1 MSCDVEGNSR
11 DYNARTFDQSKAEMI
26 LTSGVSFSLS
36 GEAKPYLCEG
46 CNTNFATL
54 AARDNHLSSL
64 ECSRFTPQH
73 VAYLGIDS
81 FPPAPS
87 TPGAASVA
95 STSSNGSGSSFGTS
109 SRGSNLEVNA
119 GDFHSHVD
127 VTSSFADE
135 NDNIPGSGMLLPN
148 TPVPFN
154 RNMNVKWCSNK

>member
-1 MSCDVEGNSR
+1 MP
-11 DYNARTFDQSKAEMI
+11 AL
-26 LTSGVSFSLS
+26 LTSQKPKMIVTCGVSFSLSLS
-36 GEAKPYLCEG
+36 GEAKPYVCER
-46 CNTNFATL
+46 CNQNFATV

-64 ECSRFTPQH
+64 ECSRFTPH

-95 STSSNGSGSSFGTS
+95 STSSIGSGSSFGTS

-119 GDFHSHVD
+119 GDFHSHVG

-135 NDNIPGSGMLLPN
+135 NDNIPGSGIMLPN

-154 RNMNVKWCSNK
+154 RNMNVK